1 MTQTIV
7 YATDKKVAH
16 LHWSH
21 AAVLRQAFWS
31 VIRFVVPLL
40 LISDAFEAIFD
51 GDPRGIIWLIC
62 AFVVSVTGRV
72 FHDRALG
79 VNVRLLKAG
88 ELRNRAMTMA
98 DRMNVDLRHVY
109 ILPQGRGHLLNAFAG
124 FDAR

>member
-62 AFVVSVTGRV
+62 AFVVSVTGRI